1 MAQNFIYNS
10 SQVIMATTVVAK
22 RHFLRTG
29 GASATGTTIIDTNAS
44 GYYTA
49 FKTVSSSTWSRRTKG
64 LTKGTTYTS
73 NYATGT
79 VDNWQGS
86 FTFTPT
92 ATLKTTA
99 NMWSFTYNSTT
110 SVTVKLQGWG
120 GSFSGSESWPYIT
133 VKVGTTSKYTTLD
146 DWMSDGMTFTGLT
159 AGTKYTVTATIGTP
173 SWDIGSTSIT
183 MPTKPTISSY
193 SASGA
198 STSSIKV
205 SYSISNATSA
215 TLWYGT
221 SASSRT
227 NSVSLSTSSTSK
239 TITGLSAGTTY
250 SFQIVAYNDYGS
262 TTSSAFSGT
271 TLMPSVGTCS
281 ASAASTTSLTI
292 TYSVSNASS
301 ATMWWKVRGSSGS
314 SSGLSLST
322 SGTTTTLSGLSPG
335 TQYQMYVTAYGPS
348 SSTTSD
354 DVTGSTFYGTTYS
367 NPTISGPSSITTGS
381 SSITFSYSVSNATTV
396 RLYYGTSS
404 SSMTSYKTLSTSST
418 SYTLSGLSENTTYY
432 MYLYASSTTTGGTA
446 TGSTVSATTSSNKP
460 DLWSWT
466 ASNGSATAT
475 QTSTART
482 AVTSNGYVTSF
493 SYLVWNDMCD
503 KVQAVLDCAGITWS
517 THYGLTLAQTKM
529 TTSSKVMTAA
539 RFNSLRYNVGSN
551 YSTGISEVS
560 TGDIIYGSYFTTLM
574 TKVNEWIN
582 SL

>member
-29 GASATGTTIIDTNAS
+29 GSGATGTTIIDTNAS

-49 FKTVSSSTWSRRTKG
+49 FKTVNSSTTWSRRTTG
-64 LTKGTTYTS
+64 LKKGTTYTS

-92 ATLKTTA
+92 ATLTTTA

-110 SVTVKLQGWG
+110 SVTVKLKGWG

-159 AGTKYTVTATIGTP
+159 AGTTYTVTATIGTP
-173 SWDIGSTSIT
+173 NWDIGSTSIT
-183 MPTKPTISSY
+183 MPTLPTISSY
-193 SASGA
+193 SADGA

-205 SYSISNATSA
+205 SYSISNATSI

-227 NSVSLSTSSTSK
+227 NSVLLSTSGTSK

-262 TTSSAFSGT
+262 KTSSSFS
-271 TLMPSVGTCS
+271 
-281 ASAASTTSLTI
+281 
-292 TYSVSNASS
+292 
-301 ATMWWKVRGSSGS
+301 
-314 SSGLSLST
+314 
-322 SGTTTTLSGLSPG
+322 
-335 TQYQMYVTAYGPS
+335 
-348 SSTTSD
+348 
-354 DVTGSTFYGTTYS
+354 GTTYS
-367 NPTISGPSSITTGS
+367 NPTISGPSSITAGS
-381 SSITFSYSVSNATTV
+381 TSITFSYSVSNATTL

-418 SYTLSGLSENTTYY
+418 SYTLSGLSESTTYY

-446 TGSTVSATTSSNKP
+446 TGSTVSATTSSSKP

-475 QTSTART
+475 QTSAART
-482 AVTSNGYVTSF
+482 AVTSNGYVTSC

-529 TTSSKVMTAA
+529 TSSSKVMTAA
-539 RFNSLRYNVGSN
+539 RFNSLRYNVGSH